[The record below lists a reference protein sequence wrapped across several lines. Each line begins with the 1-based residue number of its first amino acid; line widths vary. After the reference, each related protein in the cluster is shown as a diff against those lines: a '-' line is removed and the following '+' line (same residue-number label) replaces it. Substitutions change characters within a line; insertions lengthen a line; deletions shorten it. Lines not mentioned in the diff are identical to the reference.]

1 MNIVNI
7 KIINNDIL
15 LSRLKALRLCKGL
28 LLYTHT
34 YKCNIIKINICIV
47 FDEVFVMGLILDIYE
62 VMHQL
67 SIWRPIFHSEADF
80 QFSLAYKKEI
90 P

>member
-1 MNIVNI
+1 MNIVDI

-34 YKCNIIKINICIV
+34 YKCNIIKLNSYGGTFMYVVNTIKI
-47 FDEVFVMGLILDIYE
+47 
-62 VMHQL
+62 
-67 SIWRPIFHSEADF
+67 S
-80 QFSLAYKKEI
+80 
-90 P
+90 

>member
-1 MNIVNI
+1 MNIVDI

-34 YKCNIIKINICIV
+34 YKCNIIRINSCIV
-47 FDEVFVMGLILDIYE
+47 VN
-62 VMHQL
+62 
-67 SIWRPIFHSEADF
+67 EAY
-80 QFSLAYKKEI
+80 AMY
-90 P
+90 

>member
-34 YKCNIIKINICIV
+34 YKCNIIKIDICIV

-67 SIWRPIFHSEADF
+67 SICDQYFIRK
-80 QFSLAYKKEI
+80 QTFSLA
-90 P
+90 